1 MKKLLAMILALAM
14 ILSMAACGSSGK
26 GGKTENEAGKLDT
39 SKEVEVVMYFIS
51 DRPAG
56 QDIIDENMNKIFKE
70 KLNCTLKVNWIPWS
84 DFKNTYDLLLSSGEP
99 VDLIYC
105 AGWLGYTQLAQQG
118 AFKDLDTLWPTYAPE
133 NFAKATAEAKDQT
146 KVDGKMYCIPTLWA
160 TYYGQGPIWRTDILE
175 GTELEGMT
183 IDSFEKIEEYC
194 DFCKANYPEILPIEM
209 NSNGSNYDEMWGR
222 ALGLLRMGI
231 FYYDPAEEHPTLKT
245 FTELESSKEFF
256 ETMAR
261 WNEKG
266 FYSKSCLSDTAGD
279 SDVKKGTAFIK
290 CHNVDTY
297 QGYQQKTNLGA
308 SEYQWD
314 FYDISKYGAHLP
326 FTQDAVCVPSGSK
339 NPERAI
345 ALWNLITTDQE
356 AYDAFYYGIEGTSY
370 KLNDDGSVTML
381 DTDTYSTSGMW
392 TVRTTG
398 LTRESEGNPQAW
410 SDWHEKWEKMIAENN
425 IWEKYSSLTVN
436 TEGLD
441 TELANID
448 NVQAKYFAPLEL
460 GLNTNGVDAGIA
472 EFNEK
477 LQQAGVEKVREAYQ
491 KQLDAYVEG
500 LNK

>member
-1 MKKLLAMILALAM
+1 MKKLLAMVLAIAM
-14 ILSMAACGSSGK
+14 ILSMAACGGSGK
-26 GGKTENEAGKLDT
+26 GNKTESGKLDT

-84 DFKNTYDLLLSSGEP
+84 DYKNTYNLLLSSGES

-105 AGWLGYTQLAQQG
+105 AGWLGYSQLAQQG
-118 AFKDLDTLWPTYAPE
+118 AFKNVDELWPTYAPE
-133 NFAKATAEAKDQT
+133 NYAKATDEAKAQT
-146 KVDGKMYCIPTLWA
+146 IVDGKMYCIPTLWA
-160 TYYGQGPIWRTDILE
+160 TYYGQGPLWRTDILE
-175 GTELEGMT
+175 GTELEG
-183 IDSFEKIEEYC
+183 IVLDSFENIEKYA
-194 DFCKANYPEILPIEM
+194 DFCKENYPEILPIEM
-209 NSNGSNYDEMWGR
+209 NSNGSNYDSMWGR
-222 ALGLLRMGI
+222 YLGLREMGI
-231 FYYDPAEEHPTLKT
+231 FYYDPTEEHPTLKT
-245 FTELESSKEFF
+245 FTELDSCEDFLNM
-256 ETMAR
+256 MAR

-266 FYSKSCLSDTAGD
+266 FYSKSCLSDTSGD
-279 SDVKKGTAFIK
+279 SSAEKGTAFLR
-290 CHNVDTY
+290 CHNVDSFS
-297 QGYQQKTNLGA
+297 GYQMKTNLG
-308 SEYQWD
+308 SSDFQWQ
-314 FYDISKYGAHLP
+314 FQDIGKYAAHLP

-339 NPERAI
+339 NPERAV

-381 DTDTYSTSGMW
+381 DPDTYSTSGMW

-398 LTRESEGNPQAW
+398 LTRDAEGTPAEWNE
-410 SDWHEKWEKMIAENN
+410 WHETWEKMIKENDV
-425 IWEKYSSLTVN
+425 WEKYSSLTVD
-436 TEGLD
+436 TAGLD
-441 TELANID
+441 TELANIND
-448 NVQAKYFAPLEL
+448 VMLKYWAPLEL
-460 GLNTNGVDAGIA
+460 GLNTNGIEGGVA